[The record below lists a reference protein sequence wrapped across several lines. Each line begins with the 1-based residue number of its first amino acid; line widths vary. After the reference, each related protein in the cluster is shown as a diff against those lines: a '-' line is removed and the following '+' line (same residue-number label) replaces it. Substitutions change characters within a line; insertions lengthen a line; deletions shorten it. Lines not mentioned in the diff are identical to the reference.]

1 MAIRTLCYPD
11 NHTFLCKFSNGCML
25 LTVGSIYT
33 KLGDFVK
40 LGLHFMTTVFPRI
53 IAGGVY
59 FYFRT
64 KRGRLFEGGD
74 YFKYFS
80 QEVVPYIF
88 CFIIP
93 NNKGKSEIREHYHRK
108 NCKKRYFCNHP
119 VVKTNLHKRDHE
131 I

>member
-1 MAIRTLCYPD
+1 MAVCCLPWVYLHQTWGFCKAWSALYDYRISSD
-11 NHTFLCKFSNGCML
+11 NS
-25 LTVGSIYT
+25 
-33 KLGDFVK
+33 
-40 LGLHFMTTVFPRI
+40 
-53 IAGGVY
+53 
-59 FYFRT
+59 
-64 KRGRLFEGGD
+64 RGRLFEEGD